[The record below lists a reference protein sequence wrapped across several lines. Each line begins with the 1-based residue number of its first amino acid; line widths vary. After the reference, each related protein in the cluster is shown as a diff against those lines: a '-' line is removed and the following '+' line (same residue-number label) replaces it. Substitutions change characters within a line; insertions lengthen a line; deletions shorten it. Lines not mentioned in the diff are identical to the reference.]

1 MKMLESLS
9 TIAGKYFAIWVILI
23 ALIAFFIPEAF
34 LGFGSYIT
42 ILLGVVM
49 FGMGLTLKPVDFKIV
64 LTRPLPVIVG
74 VAAQFLIM
82 PFAAFAIAYLLKLP
96 PELAAGLVLLGC
108 VPGGTASNVMV
119 YLAKGNLAL
128 SVAMTSLSTLMA
140 PIMTPM
146 LLLLLA
152 GQWLPVD
159 PIAMF
164 KSIIQVIIIPIALGF
179 LVQRFFPAVVK
190 KSITVVPLISVAAI
204 LIIVSAVTAANAQNI
219 ISSGFVVF
227 LAVFLHNG
235 FGLLLGYLTA
245 MAMGLSENDR
255 RAISIEVGMQN
266 SGLGVALAT
275 AHFSPL
281 AALPSVWGAIWHNIS
296 GPILA
301 TIWSKKPAGGVHLE
315 KNRTAKTVSP
325 PAGVKIGK

>member
-1 MKMLESLS
+1 MKILEALG
-9 TIAGKYFAIWVILI
+9 TIAGKYFAFWVIAI
-23 ALIAFFIPEAF
+23 ALIAFMAPTPF
-34 LGFGSYIT
+34 LALGSYIT

-64 LTRPLPVIVG
+64 LTNPLPVFVG
-74 VAAQFLIM
+74 VGAQFIIM
-82 PFAAFAIAYLLKLP
+82 PLVAFGLAILLKLP
-96 PELAAGLVLLGC
+96 PELAAGLVLLGS

-128 SVAMTSLSTLMA
+128 SVAMTSLSTLLA
-140 PIMTPM
+140 PVITPL

-159 PIAMF
+159 PVSMF

-179 LVQRFFPAVVK
+179 IVQKVLPKAVE
-190 KSITVVPLISVAAI
+190 KSISVVPLISVVAI
-204 LIIVSAVTAANAQNI
+204 LIIVSAVTAANAGNVA
-219 ISSGFVVF
+219 SSGLIVF
-227 LAVFLHNG
+227 IAVFLHNG
-235 FGLLLGYLTA
+235 VGLLLGYFTA
-245 MAMGLSENDR
+245 VLLGLNENDR
-255 RAISIEVGMQN
+255 RAISLEVGMQN

-301 TIWSKKPAGGVHLE
+301 TIWSKKPTDVENTEPDLS
-315 KNRTAKTVSP
+315 KDKDLTL
-325 PAGVKIGK
+325 IGKHQE

>member
-1 MKMLESLS
+1 MKVLQSIS
-9 TIAGKYFAIWVILI
+9 AVAGKYFAVWVVLI
-23 ALIAFFIPEAF
+23 ALLAFFFPAAF

-49 FGMGLTLKPVDFKIV
+49 FGMGLTLKPVDFKIIFKS
-64 LTRPLPVIVG
+64 PLPVVIG

-82 PFAAFAIAYLLKLP
+82 PFAAFAIAYVLKLP

-128 SVAMTSLSTLMA
+128 SVAMTSLSTLLA
-140 PIMTPM
+140 PVMTPL

-152 GQWLPVD
+152 GQWLPVN
-159 PIAMF
+159 PVSMF
-164 KSIIQVIIIPIALGF
+164 LSIVQVIIIPIALGI
-179 LVQRFFPAVVK
+179 LVQRFFPKAVA
-190 KSITVVPLISVAAI
+190 KSVTIVPLISVAAI
-204 LIIVSAVTAANAQNI
+204 LIIVSAVTAANAQNV
-219 ISSGFVVF
+219 ISSGFIVF
-227 LAVFLHNG
+227 FAVFLHNG

-245 MAMGLSENDR
+245 MAMGLNETDR
-255 RAISIEVGMQN
+255 RAISLEVGMQN

-275 AHFSPL
+275 AHFSQL

-296 GPILA
+296 GTILA
-301 TIWSKKPAGGVHLE
+301 TIWSKKSADKKEV
-315 KNRTAKTVSP
+315 
-325 PAGVKIGK
+325 AGVDRGVEVKPWKA

>member
-1 MKMLESLS
+1 MKVLESIS
-9 TIAGKYFAIWVILI
+9 NFAGKYFAFWVI
-23 ALIAFFIPEAF
+23 AFAVIAFLLPEPF
-34 LGFGSYIT
+34 LPLGAYIS

-49 FGMGLTLKPVDFKIV
+49 FGMGLTMKPVDFKIV
-64 LTRPLPVIVG
+64 LTRPMPVIIG

-82 PFAAFAIAYLLKLP
+82 PLAAFAIAYVLNLP

-128 SVAMTSLSTLMA
+128 SVAMTSLSTLLA
-140 PIMTPM
+140 PIMTP
-146 LLLLLA
+146 LLLLWLA

-159 PIAMF
+159 PITMF
-164 KSIIQVIIIPIALGF
+164 MSIIQVIIIPIALGF
-179 LVQRFFPAVVK
+179 IVQRFFPKAVE
-190 KSITVVPLISVAAI
+190 KSITIVPLISVLAI
-204 LIIVSAVTAANAQNI
+204 LIIVSAVTAANAGNVA
-219 ISSGFVVF
+219 SSGLIVF
-227 LAVFLHNG
+227 FAVFLHNG

-245 MAMGLSENDR
+245 MMMGLNENDR

-301 TIWSKKPAGGVHLE
+301 TVWSKKPVNTEPEAVPGM
-315 KNRTAKTVSP
+315 
-325 PAGVKIGK
+325 GVKIAASEK

>member
-1 MKMLESLS
+1 MKILQSLS
-9 TIAGKYFAIWVILI
+9 TIAGKYFAVWVILI
-23 ALIAFFIPEAF
+23 ALAAFLFPAPF
-34 LGFGSYIT
+34 LGFGGYIT

-49 FGMGLTLKPVDFKIV
+49 FGMGLTLKPVDFKIIFKS
-64 LTRPLPVIVG
+64 PLPVIIG
-74 VAAQFLIM
+74 VAAQYLVM
-82 PFAAFAIAYLLKLP
+82 PLAAFAIAYALNLP

-128 SVAMTSLSTLMA
+128 SVAMTSFSTLMA
-140 PIMTPM
+140 PIMTPLI
-146 LLLLLA
+146 LLMLA
-152 GQWLPVD
+152 GQWLPVN
-159 PIAMF
+159 PVSMF
-164 KSIIQVIIIPIALGF
+164 VSIIQVIIIPITLGI
-179 LVQRFFPAVVK
+179 LVQQFFPKVVA

-204 LIIVSAVTAANAQNI
+204 LIIVSAVTAANAQNV
-219 ISSGFVVF
+219 ISSGLIVF
-227 LAVFLHNG
+227 LAVFLHNS

-245 MAMGLSENDR
+245 MAMGLSETDR
-255 RAISIEVGMQN
+255 RAISLEVGMQN

-301 TIWSKKPAGGVHLE
+301 TIWSKKPAVPKSAQESDLASRV
-315 KNRTAKTVSP
+315 K
-325 PAGVKIGK
+325 PAIEGDSK

>member
-1 MKMLESLS
+1 MKLLQSLS
-9 TIAGKYFAIWVILI
+9 AIAGKYFAVWVILI
-23 ALIAFFIPEAF
+23 ALLAFFFPAAF

-49 FGMGLTLKPVDFKIV
+49 FGMGLTLKPVDFKIIFKS
-64 LTRPLPVIVG
+64 PLPVVIG
-74 VAAQFLIM
+74 VATQFLVM
-82 PFAAFAIAYLLKLP
+82 PFAAFGIAYLLKLP

-140 PIMTPM
+140 PVMTPL

-152 GQWLPVD
+152 GQWLPVN
-159 PIAMF
+159 PLSMF
-164 KSIIQVIIIPIALGF
+164 LSIIQVIIIPITLGI
-179 LVQRFFPAVVK
+179 LVQRFFPKMVA
-190 KSITVVPLISVAAI
+190 KSISVVPLISVAAI
-204 LIIVSAVTAANAQNI
+204 LIIVSAVTAANAQNV
-219 ISSGFVVF
+219 ISSGFIVF
-227 LAVFLHNG
+227 FAVFLHNS
-235 FGLLLGYLTA
+235 FGLVLGYLTA
-245 MAMGLSENDR
+245 MAMGLNETDR
-255 RAISIEVGMQN
+255 RAISLEVGMQN

-301 TIWSKKPAGGVHLE
+301 TIWSKKPAL
-315 KNRTAKTVSP
+315 KNKATSLDVVAE
-325 PAGVKIGK
+325 VKPGKV

>member
-1 MKMLESLS
+1 MKVLQSIS
-9 TIAGKYFAIWVILI
+9 AVAGKYFAVWVILI
-23 ALIAFFIPEAF
+23 ALLAFFFPVAF

-49 FGMGLTLKPVDFKIV
+49 FGMGLTLKPVDFKIIFKS
-64 LTRPLPVIVG
+64 PLPVVIG

-82 PFAAFAIAYLLKLP
+82 PFAAFAIAYVLKLP

-128 SVAMTSLSTLMA
+128 SVAMTSLSTLLA
-140 PIMTPM
+140 PVMTPL

-152 GQWLPVD
+152 GQWLPVN
-159 PIAMF
+159 PVSMF
-164 KSIIQVIIIPIALGF
+164 LSIVQVIIIPIALGI
-179 LVQRFFPAVVK
+179 LVQRFFPKAVA
-190 KSITVVPLISVAAI
+190 KSVTIVPLISVAAI
-204 LIIVSAVTAANAQNI
+204 LIIVSAVTAANAQNV
-219 ISSGFVVF
+219 ISSGFIVF

-245 MAMGLSENDR
+245 MAMGLNETDR
-255 RAISIEVGMQN
+255 RAISLEVGMQN

-301 TIWSKKPAGGVHLE
+301 TIWSKKSADKKEV
-315 KNRTAKTVSP
+315 
-325 PAGVKIGK
+325 AGVDRGVEVKPWKA

>member
-1 MKMLESLS
+1 MKYVEAVSS
-9 TIAGKYFAIWVILI
+9 FAGKYFAFFVVGIAVLAFLI
-23 ALIAFFIPEAF
+23 PDPF

-64 LTRPLPVIVG
+64 ASKPVPVIAG
-74 VAAQFLIM
+74 VCAQFIIM
-82 PFAAFAIAYLLKLP
+82 PLVAFALAYILQLP
-96 PELAAGLVLLGC
+96 AELAAGLILLGC

-119 YLAKGNLAL
+119 YLAKGNVAL
-128 SVAMTSLSTLMA
+128 SVAMTSLSTLLA
-140 PIMTPM
+140 PIVTPL

-152 GQWLPVD
+152 GQWMPVD
-159 PIAMF
+159 PVAMF
-164 KSIIQVIIIPIALGF
+164 MSIIQVIIVPIALGV
-179 LVQRFFPAVVK
+179 LISRFFPKAVE
-190 KSITVVPLISVAAI
+190 KSISVVPLISVLAI
-204 LIIVSAVTAANAQNI
+204 LIIVSAVTAANAENVA
-219 ISSGFVVF
+219 SAGFIVF
-227 LAVFLHNG
+227 VAVFLHNG
-235 FGLLLGYLTA
+235 FGLLLGYFTA
-245 MAMGLSENDR
+245 VMLGLNENDR

-301 TIWSKKPAGGVHLE
+301 TIWSKKPVTE
-315 KNRTAKTVSP
+315 DQSRRTAVKPKAVST
-325 PAGVKIGK
+325 KL